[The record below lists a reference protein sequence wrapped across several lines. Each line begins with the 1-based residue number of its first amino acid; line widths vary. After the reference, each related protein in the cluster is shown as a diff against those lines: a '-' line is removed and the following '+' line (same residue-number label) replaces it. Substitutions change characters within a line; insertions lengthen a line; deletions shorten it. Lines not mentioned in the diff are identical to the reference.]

1 MGRNVRLLIFS
12 QYAIHVLFSTPHV
25 LLDKLKRIIAVL
37 AGRPH
42 GDSSWDTVTHDA
54 TNAMEE
60 AHARCSF
67 SDGDMWHLR
76 GEFSTL
82 KVGAA
87 HGGGTP
93 VRLYAFLCS
102 NF

>member
-42 GDSSWDTVTHDA
+42 GDSSWDTMTHDA

-60 AHARCSF
+60 ARARSA
-67 SDGDMWHLR
+67 SRTATR
-76 GEFSTL
+76 GTFGE
-82 KVGAA
+82 
-87 HGGGTP
+87 
-93 VRLYAFLCS
+93 
-102 NF
+102 NFQP